1 MAGKINEYVGHRKQH
16 GLEIP
21 KTVEMFRR
29 YAFIEHSCVR
39 ALAGWFLR
47 APDWEVKLRLGYH
60 LFAHAERANDL
71 YARLEELRGG
81 NRDANLEPAVN
92 RLAEDIVNAPDDRSF
107 IAGLVLVLRN
117 LAQAYREHLSAA
129 DASANAMEIRVLQ
142 RLLPDVERELAEL
155 EKIQQDQAAKGG
167 NPGGETKSEQWSAYI
182 ASLMD
187 SAGGISGFGV
197 KGGPISPRPEE
208 ALFEWPTSIVFDERL
223 HHANLGTYE
232 SKMALPLRE
241 RCIGEFEVYFN
252 ELYAAAILA
261 TVIFESW
268 KITAP
273 RQYFLDIA
281 HHFWDEVRHA
291 EFGALRLR
299 ELGIEPSKV
308 NMVLFEQSQAMPFLH
323 RFCHLTLGLEIFF
336 MPRKPERVRYY
347 EEQGDLRSQ
356 LFADVDWSE
365 EKNHVRYGKRW
376 VDHFL
381 EDDARTLTDLQQ
393 EIAKYLEDFESQLP
407 EGRKAP
413 W

>member
-1 MAGKINEYVGHRKQH
+1 MANELSSYVNSRNQA
-16 GLEIP
+16 GLEIS
-21 KTVEMFRR
+21 KTVDLFRR
-29 YAFIEHSCVR
+29 YACMEHSCVR
-39 ALAGWFLR
+39 ALAGWFLKV
-47 APDWEVKLRLGYH
+47 PSWEAKIRLGYQ
-60 LFAHAERANDL
+60 LFAHAERANEL
-71 YARLEELRGG
+71 YARLDELRGG
-81 NRDANLEPAVN
+81 NRDANLEPALN
-92 RLAEDIVNAPDDRSF
+92 RLAEEIVNAPDGESF
-107 IAGLVLVLRN
+107 IAGLSLL
-117 LAQAYREHLSAA
+117 LHHMAEAYREHLSAA
-129 DASANAMEIRVLQ
+129 DSSANAMEIRVLQ
-142 RLLPDVERELAEL
+142 RLLPDVEREISEIAKL
-155 EKIQQDQAAKGG
+155 EHNSNRDCSPNAKLW
-167 NPGGETKSEQWSAYI
+167 TDYI
-182 ASLMD
+182 SSLIHA
-187 SAGGISGFGV
+187 AGGISGFGP
-197 KGGPISPRPEE
+197 KGSALSPRPDE
-208 ALFEWPTSIVFDERL
+208 ARFEWPTAMAFDDRL
-223 HHANLGTYE
+223 HHADLGTYE
-232 SKMALPLRE
+232 SKMSLPLRE

-261 TVIFESW
+261 TVIYESW
-268 KITAP
+268 KISAP

-299 ELGIEPSKV
+299 EHGIEPSKV
-308 NMVLFEQSQAMPFLH
+308 NMMLFEQSQAMPFLH

-381 EDDARTLTDLQQ
+381 EEDARTLTDLQM
-393 EIAKYLEDFESQLP
+393 EISNYLEVFASQMP